1 MSKLKERMSALHIS
15 FNKEIVRFVII
26 AVIITVAFLVAI
38 LLSKI
43 YYLAIAYLMLMLI
56 FSYFYFSRYKSM
68 EKKQKNDDL
77 IEFVNLFTFFRI
89 YLKNGFGVYSSLKE
103 ISSFAN
109 QSLKGKLEKLLK
121 DIDEDKTV
129 VPFVNFAHHFEEL
142 IVEEMMISI
151 YQMIDD
157 GSESNYLIQFELIF
171 DKFSELLHSK
181 QLNNKDKSL
190 ANLTMTSLVG
200 SAYLIIMI
208 TIGVVTLIGEM
219 LNGL

>member
-1 MSKLKERMSALHIS
+1 M
-15 FNKEIVRFVII
+15 
-26 AVIITVAFLVAI
+26 
-38 LLSKI
+38 
-43 YYLAIAYLMLMLI
+43 
-56 FSYFYFSRYKSM
+56 
-68 EKKQKNDDL
+68 
-77 IEFVNLFTFFRI
+77 
-89 YLKNGFGVYSSLKE
+89 YSSLKE

>member
-1 MSKLKERMSALHIS
+1 MSKLKERLNNLHIS

-26 AVIITVAFLVAI
+26 AAVVTIGFVVAI
-38 LLSKI
+38 LLTKT
-43 YYLAIAYLMLMLI
+43 YYLAIIYLMFMLI

-68 EKKQKNDDL
+68 EKKQKQDDL
-77 IEFVNLFTFFRI
+77 IEFVNLFIFFRI

-109 QSLKGKLEKLLK
+109 QSLKEKLEKLIQ
-121 DIDEDKTV
+121 DIDEDKTIT
-129 VPFVNFAHHFEEL
+129 PFVNFAHHFEEL

-157 GSESNYLIQFELIF
+157 GSDSNYLIQFELIF
-171 DKFSELLHSK
+171 DKFSELLHAK

-190 ANLTMTSLVG
+190 ANLTMSSLVG

-208 TIGVVTLIGEM
+208 TLGVVTLLGEM

>member
-26 AVIITVAFLVAI
+26 SVAITIVFLVAI

-43 YYLAIAYLMLMLI
+43 YYLAIVYLMLMLI

>member
-15 FNKEIVRFVII
+15 FNKEIVRFAII

-89 YLKNGFGVYSSLKE
+89 YLKNGFGVYSSLQE

-121 DIDEDKTV
+121 EIDEDKTV

-142 IVEEMMISI
+142 IVKEMMISI